1 MILASVLAALLSA
14 QPPPYVDVALVE
26 GKLIGQT
33 EPNTEVR
40 CYQKDKLI
48 QAVQSTSQGDFAL
61 SLRPGVYLVE
71 TARGYQMCRVWF
83 PGAAPPSSIPLII
96 RGQEVRSVPGLDVL
110 TQRAIIVGGIG
121 IATWVAI
128 DSAS

>member
-14 QPPPYVDVALVE
+14 PPPCVDVTLVE

-48 QAVQSTSQGDFAL
+48 QAVQSTSQGEFAL
-61 SLRPGVYLVE
+61 SVRPGVYLIE

-83 PGAAPPSSIPLII
+83 PGAAPPSLIPLII
-96 RGQEVRSVPGLDVL
+96 RGQEIGSAPALDVL
-110 TQRAIIVGGIG
+110 TKRAIIVGGIG
-121 IATWVAI
+121 VATWVAI